1 MSIKDLGLPILRLC
15 EKILDRGPPLAG
27 ERDRHCEPLARAHRL
42 DVVRVL
48 APRREEH
55 EAADGGPHGGDAL
68 VGAAPQESQAAAVRM
83 SAPALLR

>member
-1 MSIKDLGLPILRLC
+1 M
-15 EKILDRGPPLAG
+15 DRGPPLAG
-27 ERDRHCEPLARAHRL
+27 ERDRHCEPLTRAHRL

-68 VGAAPQESQAAAVRM
+68 VGAAPQESQAAAVKVGAGAAEVEERLQGFG
-83 SAPALLR
+83 AE